1 MTTSIDDLARGMRVL
16 QKDVRD
22 MGAAVAIVS
31 NKMTALETRR
41 DITLE
46 KERAAEERL
55 LRHSERIRAVELD
68 TQAIKTL
75 GPKMTALSDQLEAL
89 RLSRAK
95 FIGWVAGA
103 SAVGGVVTAVVV
115 GLVTH
120 YLTR

>member
-1 MTTSIDDLARGMRVL
+1 LTASIDDLAHGVAVL

-22 MGAAVAIVS
+22 MGAGLAIVS
-31 NKMTALETRR
+31 NKLTALETRR

-68 TQAIKTL
+68 TQAIKSL
-75 GPKMTALSDQLEAL
+75 GPKMTALSSQLEAL

-95 FIGWVAGA
+95 LLGWVAGA
-103 SAVGGVVTAVVV
+103 SAVGGVVTAVIV
-115 GLVTH
+115 GVITH